1 MLSVFLATLT
11 ASTTLIL
18 VSLGGISSERS
29 GVVNIALEGMLLFGA
44 FGATLGS
51 FYGGPVLGIL
61 FGVLF
66 GLALSLIH
74 AAACVRFKV
83 NHIVSGLA
91 INLLAF
97 GLCRF
102 LLKSVFGSSSNSARV
117 PGLPRITF
125 GMDGGYE
132 FPVFFLVA
140 VAAVLLFHFFLFH
153 TPMGL
158 RLSACGENPKAAE
171 SLGIS
176 VNRLK
181 FMGVALSGVLCGL
194 AGAYLAL
201 DNHQFTDGM
210 SGGRGFIAI
219 AAYIAGAWKPWRSF
233 VVCLLF
239 GLAQSIEIF
248 FQTVGVNIPVEF
260 IQIFPYLFCI
270 VMVACLARGTR
281 APQALG
287 QV

>member
-1 MLSVFLATLT
+1 MLSIFLATLT
-11 ASTTLIL
+11 ASTTLIFA
-18 VSLGGISSERS
+18 SLGGISSERS
-29 GVVNIALEGMLLFGA
+29 GVVNIALEGMLLFSA

-51 FYGGPVLGIL
+51 FYGGAAFGIL
-61 FGVLF
+61 LGVIF
-66 GLALSLIH
+66 GLTLSLIH
-74 AAACVRFKV
+74 AVACVRFKV

-102 LLKSVFGSSSNSARV
+102 LLKAIFGSSSNSARV
-117 PGLPRITF
+117 AGLPKITF
-125 GMDGGYE
+125 GVEGGYE

-140 VAAVLLFHFFLFH
+140 SGCVLLFHFFLFR
-153 TPMGL
+153 TPSGL

-171 SLGIS
+171 SLGINVS
-176 VNRLK
+176 RLR
-181 FMGVALSGVLCGL
+181 FLGVALSGVFCGL
-194 AGAYLAL
+194 AGAFLAL

-233 VVCLLF
+233 VICLLF

-270 VMVACLARGTR
+270 AMVAFLARTTR

-287 QV
+287 QS